1 MLPHEG
7 EVFTMKKLFLIMFAL
22 VLLAVFG
29 CQQQQPAQ
37 TPTTPAPKQVDYK
50 AIEELLRQ
58 QQMAYAQA
66 WTNKDMAAI
75 TEMWSHDPDITIWG
89 PAERDRVVG
98 WDGPNGVKAWYEA
111 AMASMSKVDFK
122 ISDLKIKV
130 SPDGTAAVITY
141 YVDNDF
147 VDNNGKPGKMNPRVT
162 VVKVIQDGK
171 WKQIHGDASYS
182 IAEVKA
188 MK

>member
-1 MLPHEG
+1 MRNLLLIVLALMLI
-7 EVFTMKKLFLIMFAL
+7 T
-22 VLLAVFG
+22 AVS
-29 CQQQQPAQ
+29 CHHQQPAQ
-37 TPTTPAPKQVDYK
+37 TPAPKQVDIQ
-50 AIEELLRQ
+50 AIVDLLTQ

-66 WTNKDMAAI
+66 WSNKDFAAI
-75 TEMWSHDPDITIWG
+75 SEMWSHDPDITIWG
-89 PAERDRVVG
+89 PAVRDRVEG
-98 WDGPNGVKAWYEA
+98 WEGPNGVKAWYES

-122 ISDLKIKV
+122 INGLKIKV
-130 SPDGTAAVITY
+130 SPDGTAAVVTY

-162 VVKVIQDGK
+162 VVKVLQDGA

-182 IAEVKA
+182 IEEVKA